1 MIRSLNDWYA
11 ASETSPL
18 KFHYWCNCLGEL
30 NIPGK
35 DTVGSEEELPADIR
49 ELYEGTWGTVSER
62 YGVNAYV
69 ISFDNKPGIGL
80 TWLFD
85 SEFQKTRKYASD
97 EAAMAAVKT
106 IAEHIQA
113 AFPQADVFVGENT
126 DPDGHEIVLFIPA
139 GYVQKFQQEAAV
151 NIGDIY
157 YDEF

>member
-49 ELYEGTWGTVSER
+49 ELYEGTWGTASER

-85 SEFQKTRKYASD
+85 SEFQKARKYASD
-97 EAAMAAVKT
+97 EAALPAIKT
-106 IAEHIQA
+106 IAEHIQM
-113 AFPQADVFVGENT
+113 AFPQADIFVGENT
-126 DPDGHEIVLFIPA
+126 DMKSCFSSRQTMSRSSCRRLPRTSVISTTTSS
-139 GYVQKFQQEAAV
+139 
-151 NIGDIY
+151 NI
-157 YDEF
+157 